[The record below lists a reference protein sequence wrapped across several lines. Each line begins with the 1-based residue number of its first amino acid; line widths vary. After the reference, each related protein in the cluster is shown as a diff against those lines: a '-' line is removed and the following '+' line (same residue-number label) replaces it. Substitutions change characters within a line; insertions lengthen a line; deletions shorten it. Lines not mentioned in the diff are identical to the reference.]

1 MRDAI
6 VVGGGPVGLATAI
19 ALRAKGM
26 TVALFDRA
34 TPPIDK
40 ACGEGVMPHGVAA
53 LRRLGIA
60 PDEDCGRPFVGV
72 RYVEPRPA
80 GGVLVAEARFPEGT
94 GLGVRRLQLQLALA
108 RRAEQ
113 VGVELHWGEAVH
125 GVAHRGIDTEAG
137 RLEARWI
144 VGADGLH
151 SKVRRWAGLDGKPHP
166 GRRFGVRRHY
176 AVDAWTDMVEVHWGE
191 RADAYVTPVC
201 GGVVGVAFLA
211 PPGRLRCDELLR
223 GFPALAARLEGARP
237 VSEERGAGPF
247 RQRVKGL
254 VAGNVVLVGDASGY
268 FDAITGEGLSLG
280 FQQGEAL
287 ADALAEG
294 DPARYVAAHA
304 RLKREPYRMI
314 RLLLLLERHPA
325 LRRRAIAALAKEP
338 RVFQRF
344 LAINDGQAT
353 LRSLGLGN
361 AARFAW
367 RMAAAG
373 EAGARSS
380 AGTA

>member
-19 ALRAKGM
+19 ALRAKGLA
-26 TVALFDRA
+26 VALFDRA

-53 LRRLGIA
+53 LARLGVC
-60 PDEDCGRPFVGV
+60 PDEDCGRRFAGV
-72 RYVEPRPA
+72 RYVEPLR
-80 GGVLVAEARFPEGT
+80 GGGELVAEARFPRGH
-94 GLGVRRLQLQLALA
+94 GLGIRRLQLHLALA
-108 RRAEQ
+108 RCAEQ
-113 VGVELHWGEAVH
+113 SGVELHWGEAVT
-125 GVAHRGIDTEAG
+125 GVAHRGVLTAAG

-151 SKVRRWAGLDGKPHP
+151 SKVRRWAGLEGRPAP

-176 AVDAWTDMVEVHWGE
+176 AAPAWTDLVEVHWGE

-201 GGVVGVAFLA
+201 DGVVGVAFLA
-211 PPGRLRCDELLR
+211 PPGSLHCDALLR
-223 GFPALAARLEGARP
+223 GFPALAARLAGARP
-237 VSEERGAGPF
+237 VSDERGAGPL
-247 RQRVKGL
+247 RQRVRGL

-268 FDAITGEGLSLG
+268 LDAITGEGLSLG
-280 FQQGEAL
+280 FRQGEAL
-287 ADALAEG
+287 ADALAAG

-304 RLKREPYRMI
+304 RLKREPDRMI

-325 LRRRAIAALAKEP
+325 LRRRAIAALAREP
-338 RVFQRF
+338 AVFQRF

-353 LRSLGLGN
+353 LRSLGLGSV
-361 AARFAW
+361 ARLAW

-373 EAGARSS
+373 SF
-380 AGTA
+380 TA

>member
-1 MRDAI
+1 VRDAV

-19 ALRAKGM
+19 ALRAKGL

-53 LRRLGIA
+53 LRRLGVC

-72 RYVEPRPA
+72 RYVEPLP
-80 GGVLVAEARFPEGT
+80 GGGALVAEARFQDGT

-113 VGVELHWGEAVH
+113 VGVELHWGEAVS
-125 GVAHRGIDTEAG
+125 GVAHGGIQTGAG
-137 RLEARWI
+137 RFEARWI

-151 SKVRRWAGLDGKPHP
+151 SKVRRWSGLEGKPYP
-166 GRRFGVRRHY
+166 DRRFGVRRHY
-176 AVDAWTDMVEVHWGE
+176 AVEAWTDMVEVHWGG

-201 GGVVGVAFLA
+201 DGVVGVAFLA
-211 PPGRLRCDELLR
+211 RPGRLHCDELLR
-223 GFPALAARLEGARP
+223 DFPALAARLAGARP

-287 ADALAEG
+287 ADALAAG

-314 RLLLLLERHPA
+314 QLLLLLERHPG
-325 LRRRAIAALAKEP
+325 LRRRAIAALAAEP

-344 LAINDGQAT
+344 LAINDGRAT

-367 RMAAAG
+367 RMVAAG
-373 EAGARSS
+373 DSPA
-380 AGTA
+380 

>member
-1 MRDAI
+1 VRDAI

-80 GGVLVAEARFPEGT
+80 GRVLVAEARFPEGT

-151 SKVRRWAGLDGKPHP
+151 SKVRRCAGLEGKPCHE
-166 GRRFGVRRHY
+166 RRFGVRRHY
-176 AVDAWTDMVEVHWGE
+176 ALDAWTDMVEVHWGE
-191 RADAYVTPVC
+191 RGDAYVTPVC

-280 FQQGEAL
+280 FQQAEAL

-325 LRRRAIAALAKEP
+325 LRRRAIAALAREP

-367 RMAAAG
+367 RMAAG
-373 EAGARSS
+373 EAGARRS

>member
-1 MRDAI
+1 MLDAI

-40 ACGEGVMPHGVAA
+40 ACGEGIMPHGVAA
-53 LRRLGIA
+53 LKRLGVC
-60 PDEDCGRPFVGV
+60 PDDDCGRPFVGV
-72 RYVEPRPA
+72 RYVESLPSGRTI
-80 GGVLVAEARFPEGT
+80 VAEARFPDGH
-94 GLGVRRLQLQLALA
+94 GLGVRRLQLHLALA

-113 VGVELHWGEAVH
+113 AGVELHWGEAVYGLAH
-125 GVAHRGIDTEAG
+125 GAIDTDTG
-137 RLEARWI
+137 HLEARWI

-151 SKVRRWAGLDGKPHP
+151 SRVRRWAGLEGRPFP

-176 AVDAWTDMVEVHWGE
+176 AVESWTEMVEVHWGD

-211 PPGRLRCDELLR
+211 PPGRLRCEELLR

-237 VSEERGAGPF
+237 VSDERGAGPF
-247 RQRVKGL
+247 RQRVTGL
-254 VAGNVVLVGDASGY
+254 VSGNVVLVGDASGY

-280 FQQGEAL
+280 FRQGEAL
-287 ADALAEG
+287 AAALAAG
-294 DPARYVAAHA
+294 NPLRYVAAHA

-325 LRRRAIAALAKEP
+325 LRRRAVAALAKEP

-353 LRSLGLGN
+353 LRSLGVGN
-361 AARFAW
+361 AARLAW
-367 RMAAAG
+367 RMA
-373 EAGARSS
+373 GASPR
-380 AGTA
+380 